1 MNNKF
6 LIVSII
12 VFLLSL
18 SIVCASDVNESQ
30 SEKTQTL
37 EVDNDDINSNVN
49 DYNIVSENIGKKNES
64 DSEKIN
70 REYKNKTVKR
80 DDESSDISLIVSAT
94 DIKYGDT
101 ASIFGT
107 LNNNNT
113 VPLMQEEITLL
124 LNDEEYTTTT
134 DVNGE
139 YNFSITDYDIGLNE
153 VVVFY
158 DGETDFVYFTLD
170 EITRL
175 SKVTEKVVKG
185 FLKMLNLPVPKTVYD
200 EFSKDLNLLFKLDT
214 EPLAEHSILNKATY
228 EIFCSRLGQEKSNI
242 MGICYFYYGFFKEA
256 VENFYHDHSEKAIM
270 NITLSMENE
279 ILELFHEQYKII
291 SLLNLN
297 KSLIINDYEHYY
309 VAEDYYDT
317 MSVVL

>member
-1 MNNKF
+1 ME
-6 LIVSII
+6 IV
-12 VFLLSL
+12 
-18 SIVCASDVNESQ
+18 Q
-30 SEKTQTL
+30 
-37 EVDNDDINSNVN
+37 
-49 DYNIVSENIGKKNES
+49 
-64 DSEKIN
+64 
-70 REYKNKTVKR
+70 
-80 DDESSDISLIVSAT
+80 
-94 DIKYGDT
+94 DT
-101 ASIFGT
+101 T
-107 LNNNNT
+107 
-113 VPLMQEEITLL
+113 
-124 LNDEEYTTTT
+124 
-134 DVNGE
+134 
-139 YNFSITDYDIGLNE
+139 
-153 VVVFY
+153 
-158 DGETDFVYFTLD
+158 YFTLD

-175 SKVTEKVVKG
+175 SKVTENVVKG
-185 FLKMLNLPVPKTVYD
+185 FLKVLNLPVPKTVYD